1 MTDLYEEQ
9 IIGKPKTV
17 IIISGAGGLST
28 VGTHY
33 FDLCSFLLKS
43 KVKTIFAISVDKKLT
58 NPRGSGLFCAFDL
71 PNSDQRDNL
80 IKLIAE
86 EGALMLGSG
95 HRSIRFRP
103 HLNINQNEIDTGI
116 SMIRKALGRL

>member
-1 MTDLYEEQ
+1 MVRFTIYLE
-9 IIGKPKTV
+9 V
-17 IIISGAGGLST
+17 IEKENLVHKAGENGEYLQNHLQKLEADHQGLVSN
-28 VGTHY
+28 
-33 FDLCSFLLKS
+33 S
-43 KVKTIFAISVDKKLT
+43 
-58 NPRGSGLFCAFDL
+58 RGQGLFCAFDL

-95 HRSIRFRP
+95 NRSIRFRP
-103 HLNINQNEIDTGI
+103 HLNINQDEIDTGV